1 MEEIMSLLKL
11 KDLQVSAGGK
21 DILFGINLNVN
32 KGEVHVIM
40 GPNGSGKS
48 TLANALVGNP
58 EYSIDGGEILLE
70 GEKINKLEVDER
82 AKKGIFL
89 SFQIPQEIPGLSLFD
104 FLKAAK
110 EAVTGEKISIL
121 KFHKQVKEKME
132 KIKFDASYL
141 KRELNVGFSG
151 GEKKKSEIIQ
161 MAVLEPKLAIL
172 DETDSGLD
180 RDATKIVFESLKAIK
195 TKDSSLIIITHYNKV
210 LEYLNPDFVHIIME
224 GKLIATGGKE
234 LVNMIEDEGYDKIR
248 ERYVNNKR

>member
-1 MEEIMSLLKL
+1 MSLLKL

-21 DILFGINLNVN
+21 DILSGINLNVN

-210 LEYLNPDFVHIIME
+210 LEYLNLDFVHIIME

>member
-1 MEEIMSLLKL
+1 MSLLKL

-21 DILFGINLNVN
+21 DILSGINLNVN

-89 SFQIPQEIPGLSLFD
+89 SFQIPQEIQGLSLFD

-180 RDATKIVFESLKAIK
+180 RDATKIVFESLNAIK

>member
-1 MEEIMSLLKL
+1 MSLLKL

-110 EAVTGEKISIL
+110 EAVTGEKVSIL

-234 LVNMIEDEGYDKIR
+234 LINMIEDEGYDKIR

>member
-1 MEEIMSLLKL
+1 MSLLKL

-89 SFQIPQEIPGLSLFD
+89 SFQISQEIPGLSLFD

>member
-1 MEEIMSLLKL
+1 MSLLKL

-234 LVNMIEDEGYDKIR
+234 LVNIVMRI
-248 ERYVNNKR
+248 

>member
-1 MEEIMSLLKL
+1 MSLLKL

-110 EAVTGEKISIL
+110 EAVTGEKVSIL

>member
-1 MEEIMSLLKL
+1 MSLLRL

-121 KFHKQVKEKME
+121 KFHK
-132 KIKFDASYL
+132 L
-141 KRELNVGFSG
+141 TR
-151 GEKKKSEIIQ
+151 SEERR
-161 MAVLEPKLAIL
+161 V
-172 DETDSGLD
+172 
-180 RDATKIVFESLKAIK
+180 
-195 TKDSSLIIITHYNKV
+195 
-210 LEYLNPDFVHIIME
+210 
-224 GKLIATGGKE
+224 GKE
-234 LVNMIEDEGYDKIR
+234 CRSRWSPYH
-248 ERYVNNKR
+248 

>member
-110 EAVTGEKISIL
+110 EAVTGEKVSIL

-210 LEYLNPDFVHIIME
+210 LEYLNPDFVYIIME

-234 LVNMIEDEGYDKIR
+234 LRFVQFVDAG
-248 ERYVNNKR
+248 

>member
-1 MEEIMSLLKL
+1 MSLLKL

-21 DILFGINLNVN
+21 DILSGINLNVN

-82 AKKGIFL
+82 TKKGIFL

>member
-1 MEEIMSLLKL
+1 MSLLKL

-110 EAVTGEKISIL
+110 EAVTGEKVSIL

-180 RDATKIVFESLKAIK
+180 RDATKIVFESLKVIK

>member
-1 MEEIMSLLKL
+1 MSLLKL

-161 MAVLEPKLAIL
+161 MAVLKPKLAIL

>member
-1 MEEIMSLLKL
+1 MSLLKL

-234 LVNMIEDEGYDKIR
+234 FVNMIEDKRYDKIR

>member
-1 MEEIMSLLKL
+1 
-11 KDLQVSAGGK
+11 
-21 DILFGINLNVN
+21 
-32 KGEVHVIM
+32 
-40 GPNGSGKS
+40 
-48 TLANALVGNP
+48 
-58 EYSIDGGEILLE
+58 
-70 GEKINKLEVDER
+70 
-82 AKKGIFL
+82 
-89 SFQIPQEIPGLSLFD
+89 
-104 FLKAAK
+104 
-110 EAVTGEKISIL
+110 
-121 KFHKQVKEKME
+121 ME

>member
-1 MEEIMSLLKL
+1 MSLLKL

-234 LVNMIEDEGYDKIR
+234 LVNMIENEGYDKIR

>member
-1 MEEIMSLLKL
+1 MSLLKL

-48 TLANALVGNP
+48 TLANSLVGNP

-110 EAVTGEKISIL
+110 EAVTGEKVSIL